1 MAGLFFF
8 CLCRRFGL
16 QPVIAGKQRFL
27 AFLMLGVNLDTF
39 DRAHYHTLRLIK
51 VADAF
56 CTQVGIDLVDLL
68 AHVNSQVRAL
78 RLTNVAVNAFFSN
91 VQCHSAV
98 S

>member
-1 MAGLFFF
+1 
-8 CLCRRFGL
+8 
-16 QPVIAGKQRFL
+16 
-27 AFLMLGVNLDTF
+27 MLGVNLDAL
-39 DRAHYHTLRLIK
+39 DRTHHHTLWLVK

-56 CTQVGIDLVDLL
+56 GAQVGIDLVDLL
-68 AHVNSQVRAL
+68 AHVNSQIGAL